1 MNAGSMSR
9 IEFSARLEE
18 IKELEVN
25 PEIDWATFVP
35 EIAPIV
41 STPTKAI
48 LDGEH
53 LKPLKTPIRVGL
65 FEKSQKKIEPSTE
78 SRVPIQDLFS
88 SLPTSLTDRKPPLP
102 SRTPKAPKALSISN
116 FEENNHL
123 ETDPNIKTEDINDEL
138 LV

>member
-1 MNAGSMSR
+1 MKGLRNKVTEHLNAGSMSR

-35 EIAPIV
+35 EIVPAV

-53 LKPLKTPIRVGL
+53 LKPLKTPKRVGL
-65 FEKSQKKIEPSTE
+65 FEKS
-78 SRVPIQDLFS
+78 
-88 SLPTSLTDRKPPLP
+88 
-102 SRTPKAPKALSISN
+102 
-116 FEENNHL
+116 
-123 ETDPNIKTEDINDEL
+123 
-138 LV
+138 